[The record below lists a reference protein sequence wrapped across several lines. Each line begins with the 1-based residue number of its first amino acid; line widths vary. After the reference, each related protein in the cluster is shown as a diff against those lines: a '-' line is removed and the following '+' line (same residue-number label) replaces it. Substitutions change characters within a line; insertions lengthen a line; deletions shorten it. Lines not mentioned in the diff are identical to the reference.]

1 MRILRGRSSK
11 TSDNTDNPYK
21 KRFTLLD
28 GLLEQFLDYITV
40 ERGLTNVTVTAY
52 ISDIKEY
59 FKFLSSVGIT
69 SPEHLNL
76 DISLRF
82 AAEAESVKSPAS
94 RARLMSAVR
103 GFHRF
108 LYTEGAI
115 EKLEI
120 DGLKAPRIR
129 RKIPFVLSQQEVER
143 LLEQPDGGMLG
154 LRDRALLE
162 MGYSTGMRAS
172 ELCGLKLEN
181 IDEERRLVR
190 VIGKG
195 RKERLVP
202 FGRKS
207 HVALRNYL
215 SEARPSLLK
224 ERVSAYVFL
233 NYRGNSI
240 SRVSFWKILKK
251 YASMAGLPAQVTP
264 HTLRHSFAT
273 HLVEGGADLRTVQE
287 LLGHSSISTTQIYT
301 KLDMD
306 YLLEVHRTFHPRG

>member
-1 MRILRGRSSK
+1 LHERSSIS
-11 TSDNTDNPYK
+11 SDS
-21 KRFTLLD
+21 RHGSRSALD
-28 GLLEQFLDYITV
+28 GCLEQYLDYITV
-40 ERGLTNVTVTAY
+40 ERGLSNETR
-52 ISDIKEY
+52 ISYKRDIKDY
-59 FKFLSSVGIT
+59 LKFLASIGIT
-69 SPEHLNL
+69 SPEGLTL
-76 DISLRF
+76 DISLQF
-82 AAEAESVKSPAS
+82 AAETEREKSSAS

-129 RKIPFVLSQQEVER
+129 RKIPFVLTQQEIER
-143 LLEQPDGGMLG
+143 LIEQPGEGAAG
-154 LRDRALLE
+154 LRDRAMLE
-162 MGYSTGMRAS
+162 MGYSTGMRVS
-172 ELCGLKLEN
+172 ELCGIKLEN

-195 RKERLVP
+195 RKERLIP
-202 FGRKS
+202 FGRTS
-207 HVALRNYL
+207 HAALRNYL
-215 SEARPSLLK
+215 TTGRPAFLK

-233 NYRGNSI
+233 NYRGHPL
-240 SRVSFWKILKK
+240 SRVSFWKALKK
-251 YASMAGLPAQVTP
+251 YAAQAGLPAQVTP

-273 HLVEGGADLRTVQE
+273 HLVEGGADLRAVQE

>member
-1 MRILRGRSSK
+1 MHGRSSN
-11 TSDNTDNPYK
+11 TSDNTDEK
-21 KRFTLLD
+21 AFTPLV
-28 GLLEQFLDYITV
+28 GFLEQFIDFITV
-40 ERGLTNVTVTAY
+40 ERGLTDETVIAY
-52 ISDIKEY
+52 SKDIKKY
-59 FKFLSSVGIT
+59 FKFLSSVGVT
-69 SPEHLNL
+69 SPEDLNL

-82 AAEAESVKSPAS
+82 AAEVESAESPAS

-115 EKLEI
+115 KKLEI
-120 DGLKAPRIR
+120 GGLRAPRIR
-129 RKIPFVLSQQEVER
+129 RKIPFVLTQQEVER
-143 LLEQPDGGMLG
+143 LIEQPDGGILG
-154 LRDRALLE
+154 LRDRAMLE
-162 MGYSTGMRAS
+162 IGYSTGMRAS

-207 HVALRNYL
+207 HVALLNYL

-233 NYRGNSI
+233 NYRGKPL

-251 YASMAGLPAQVTP
+251 YASLAGLPAQVTP

-273 HLVEGGADLRTVQE
+273 HLVEGGADLRAVQE